1 MTEEFDKDFEK
12 ILYAG
17 LIDYAGKTLN
27 SVEIA
32 PLFKSKPPNERRA
45 IKQEI
50 LKQLKQTVK
59 KVSKELS
66 EKSLAESYSI
76 ATHQKEVKKII
87 DEIFRG
93 DHENR

>member
-1 MTEEFDKDFEK
+1 MTEKFDTDFEK

-50 LKQLKQTVK
+50 LKRLQQTVK

-66 EKSLAESYSI
+66 EKSLDESYSI
-76 ATHQKEVKKII
+76 AMHQKEVKKII

-93 DHENR
+93 THEN

>member
-1 MTEEFDKDFEK
+1 MTEKIDTDFEK
-12 ILYAG
+12 LLYAG

-27 SVEIA
+27 SNEIA
-32 PLFKSKPPNERRA
+32 PLFKSKPPSERRA
-45 IKQEI
+45 IKMEI

-66 EKSLAESYSI
+66 EKSLAESHSI

-93 DHENR
+93 

>member
-1 MTEEFDKDFEK
+1 MTDEFDTDFER

-50 LKQLKQTVK
+50 LKRLKQTVK
-59 KVSKELS
+59 KVSNELS
-66 EKSLAESYSI
+66 EKGLTESYSI
-76 ATHQKEVKKII
+76 ATNQKEVKKII
-87 DEIFRG
+87 HEIFRG
-93 DHENR
+93 NHES